1 MTKKFIFKPKR
12 ILIYIL
18 AIPAVLGI
26 LIAVRYTI
34 DKFQI
39 DQAEKSVE
47 SLDTKPIIKSV
58 NALGYIEPQGEVI
71 RLAPTPT
78 LGGGKITELYVK
90 EGERVQ
96 AGQIIAILDNHNSR
110 KADVERAKKE
120 VEVAKANLAIV
131 KAGAKQGAINK
142 QKATIERLKASLKG
156 KIAIDRARIARLE
169 VELGNAEREFR
180 RHEILGREGAI
191 SESDLD
197 LKHLNLETARESL
210 QEVKSANQETID
222 TLTKQIQEAQAELN
236 RIAEIRD
243 VDVQKASAEVERA
256 LSELQQAQADL
267 ELTNVRSPIQGQ
279 VLKVHTHPGENVLLE
294 DGIVELGKTDQM
306 IVVAEVYE
314 SDIGKVHLGQS
325 VKIVSESGAFDGELK
340 GKVSQIGLQ
349 IGKNDVLDTDPAAD
363 VDTRVVEVKILLAPE
378 DSRRVASLT
387 YSKVIV
393 EILLDSAP

>member
-18 AIPAVLGI
+18 AIPLVLLTI
-26 LIAVRYTI
+26 VAIKYTI

-39 DQAEKSVE
+39 DQAEKSLE
-47 SLDTKPIIKSV
+47 SLETKPTIRTV

-96 AGQIIAILDNHNSR
+96 ASQIIAILDNHNSR
-110 KADVERAKKE
+110 KADLERAKKE

-131 KAGAKQGAINK
+131 KAGAKQGTINK

-180 RHEILGREGAI
+180 RYELLEREGAI
-191 SESDLD
+191 SESELD
-197 LKHLNLETARESL
+197 SKRLNLETARESL
-210 QEVKSANQETID
+210 QEIKSANQETID
-222 TLTKQIQEAQAELN
+222 TLTKEIQEAEAELN
-236 RIAEIRD
+236 QIREIRD
-243 VDVQKASAEVERA
+243 VDVRKASAEVERA
-256 LSELQQAQADL
+256 LSQLQQAQAEL
-267 ELTNVRSPIQGQ
+267 ELTLVISPIQGQ
-279 VLKVHTHPGENVLLE
+279 ILKINTRPGENVQLE
-294 DGIVELGKTDQM
+294 DGIVELGNTDQM
-306 IVVAEVYE
+306 LAVAEVYE
-314 SDIGKVHLGQS
+314 SDIGKVRLGQS
-325 VKIVSESGAFDGELK
+325 VKIVSESGAFDGELQ

-349 IGKNDVLDTDPAAD
+349 IGKNDVLGTDPAAD
-363 VDTRVVEVKILLAPE
+363 VDTRVVEVKIALVPE

-387 YSKVIV
+387 YTKVIV
-393 EILLDSAP
+393 EILLD